1 MRLTSRNAVCRI
13 WRERAGM
20 GDKKRVLNEIYFSM
34 DVRKVK
40 NAMRDFFIIKITRR
54 KFNFSVNQMPE
65 NL

>member
-40 NAMRDFFIIKITRR
+40 NAMREFFYY
-54 KFNFSVNQMPE
+54 
-65 NL
+65 